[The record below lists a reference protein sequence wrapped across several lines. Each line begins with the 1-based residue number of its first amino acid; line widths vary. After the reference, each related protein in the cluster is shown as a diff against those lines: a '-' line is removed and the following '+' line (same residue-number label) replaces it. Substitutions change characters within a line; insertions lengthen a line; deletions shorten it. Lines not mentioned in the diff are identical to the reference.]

1 MNSISV
7 KERISLLWVV
17 VMTNMIFADIYGMM
31 FTDAMGAAPIVPQI
45 LILIFAMIN
54 EIPIAMIFLS
64 RVLKGR
70 ANKIANIAA
79 GVITILFVIAGGSLT
94 VAYLFF
100 AAIEV
105 AAILWIIRLAWQSK
119 EQVCGKATLERSVS
133 C

>member
-7 KERISLLWVV
+7 KERVSLLWVV
-17 VMTNMIFADIYGMM
+17 VMINMIFADIYGMM
-31 FTDAMGAAPIVPQI
+31 FTDAMGAVPVVSQI

-79 GVITILFVIAGGSLT
+79 GVITILFIIAGGSLNI
-94 VAYLFF
+94 AYVFF
-100 AAIEV
+100 AVVEV
-105 AAILWIIRLAWQSK
+105 TAILWIIRLACQFQDQLVSK
-119 EQVCGKATLERSVS
+119 VS
-133 C
+133 